1 MSPKLD
7 LIYFDV
13 RARAECARMTLAYG
27 GIQYNFTDTQGY
39 FGCDFMTAKT
49 SGKLPWG
56 QLPLLAVDGQ
66 LVSQSGSI
74 NRYVASLVTK
84 QDFIPKNPVKAA
96 LADALHET
104 AQDLFRIM
112 PIVNL
117 WTEAKWKEEKEEY
130 FTKTLPTKLPALVR
144 MLGTQKYFCG
154 DAPTYADF
162 ALYTIMDL
170 VRLVE
175 PGVISQHASITA
187 WMARVEQ
194 LPGVK
199 EYLES
204 RPLCIGIGVA
214 PKRQPRN

>member
-1 MSPKLD
+1 MS
-7 LIYFDV
+7 
-13 RARAECARMTLAYG
+13 LAYG
-27 GIQYNFTDTQGY
+27 GIPYSNTNTQGY

-49 SGKLPWG
+49 SGKLPGG

-66 LVSQSGSI
+66 LISQSGAI

-84 QDFIPKNPVKAA
+84 PDFIPKDPVKAA

-104 AQDLFRIM
+104 AQDIYRIM
-112 PIVNL
+112 GVVNAFKGEQ
-117 WTEAKWKEEKEEY
+117 WIQEKEEY
-130 FTKTLPTKLPALVR
+130 FTKTLPPKLPALVK
-144 MLGTQKYFCG
+144 MLGDQSFFCG
-154 DAPTYADF
+154 DAVTYADF

-175 PGVISQHASITA
+175 PGVVSQHDNITA

-199 EYLES
+199 QYLES

-214 PKRQPRN
+214 PKLQPRT

>member
-1 MSPKLD
+1 MSPKLE

-13 RARAECARMTLAYG
+13 RARAECAKMSLAYG
-27 GIQYNFTDTQGY
+27 GIPYTNTNTQGY

-49 SGKLPWG
+49 TGKLPGG

-66 LVSQSGSI
+66 LISQSGAI

-84 QDFIPKNPVKAA
+84 PNFIPKDPVKAA

-104 AQDLFRIM
+104 AQDIYRIM
-112 PIVNL
+112 GVVNAFKGEQ
-117 WTEAKWKEEKEEY
+117 WIQEKEEY
-130 FTKTLPTKLPALVR
+130 FTKTLPSKLPALVK
-144 MLGTQKYFCG
+144 MLGDQSFFCG
-154 DAPTYADF
+154 DTVTYADF

-175 PGVISQHASITA
+175 PEVISPHDNITA

-194 LPGVK
+194 
-199 EYLES
+199 EYLGS
-204 RPLCIGIGVA
+204 RSIWSQGMSFLVP
-214 PKRQPRN
+214 PF

>member
-1 MSPKLD
+1 MSPKLE

-27 GIQYNFTDTQGY
+27 GIPYSNTNTQGY

-49 SGKLPWG
+49 SGKLPGG

-66 LVSQSGSI
+66 LVSQSGAI

-84 QDFIPKNPVKAA
+84 PDFIPKDPVKAA

-104 AQDLFRIM
+104 AQDIYRIM
-112 PIVNL
+112 GVVNAFKGEQ
-117 WTEAKWKEEKEEY
+117 WIQEKEEY
-130 FTKTLPTKLPALVR
+130 FTKTLPPKLPALVK
-144 MLGTQKYFCG
+144 MLGAQSFFCG
-154 DAPTYADF
+154 DAVTYADF

-175 PGVISQHASITA
+175 PGVVSQHANITA

-199 EYLES
+199 QYLES

-214 PKRQPRN
+214 PKLQPRT